1 MTLMEQPLTDG
12 EVGSIERD
20 FVPGGSIHRLAV
32 EWRELRAATAEL
44 RSGDGTYYLTQERAM
59 APGIADGWPD
69 VIPAPH
75 TKNGRL
81 VKRKFAI
88 VDAQ

>member
-1 MTLMEQPLTDG
+1 MKK
-12 EVGSIERD
+12 SKAERAAEIAAEAIAEWSVVRGQYD
-20 FVPGGSIHRLAV
+20 ALLAATT
-32 EWRELRAATAEL
+32 ELR
-44 RSGDGTYYLTQERAM
+44 RGDGTYYLTEERAM

>member
-1 MTLMEQPLTDG
+1 MTPNETESLR
-12 EVGSIERD
+12 ER
-20 FVPGGSIHRLAV
+20 VRVL
-32 EWRELRAATAEL
+32 EAALAEL
-44 RSGDGTYYLTQERAM
+44 GTGNRIYYVTQERAF

-81 VKRKFAI
+81 VKRTFNGGAG
-88 VDAQ
+88 